1 MACASVTGLVT
12 ASLAG
17 VVASAPARTATPLPA
32 TTTATASVPT
42 VSAVERGPVRTVQG
56 PATQLWNPGQV
67 AVAPG
72 GALVVANE
80 GDFAGTGGS
89 VTVHAAG
96 ASGNVAP
103 QRRIAGP
110 STGLVQPAGV
120 DVDTSGRIYVA
131 DAATETVSVFAA
143 GATGNVAPLQQLRGA
158 GTGLDEPT
166 GLDVE
171 GNRLAV
177 ANRDGDSLTVY
188 AVSGSGTVSTTPER
202 TVTGPSTGLDEPVRV
217 ALRDGELTAATWD
230 GRVLTYAAGAGGN
243 ATPARTLRAHTGGP
257 VTGLAL
263 DARGRV
269 HVALQYADEPVR
281 VFAAGA
287 TGSAAPVAF
296 LSGELHDLDL
306 PRGLALRPDGQVV
319 VTDEADDALYTYDS
333 LVSDVTAPQVRKP
346 GKVRAL
352 KVAKGPRKLRRPV
365 TWRVPKADGGAP
377 VTGYRVVV
385 KKGKRTV
392 LTRTVAKRRVV
403 LRRGQLPRGKLQVR
417 VAARNSEGFG
427 PVARKRFRVRK

>member
-1 MACASVTGLVT
+1 MACASVTGLVA
-12 ASLAG
+12 ASLGPLSAG
-17 VVASAPARTATPLPA
+17 AA
-32 TTTATASVPT
+32 PT
-42 VSAVERGPVRTVQG
+42 VTSVERGPVRTVQG
-56 PATQLWNPGQV
+56 PATQLWNPSQV

-80 GDFAGTGGS
+80 GDFAGSGGS
-89 VTVHAAG
+89 VTVHAAS

-120 DVDTSGRIYVA
+120 DVDAAGRIYVA
-131 DAATETVSVFAA
+131 DAATDTVAVFAA
-143 GATGNVAPLQQLRGA
+143 GATGNVAPVQQLRGA
-158 GTGLDEPT
+158 STQLDGPA

-177 ANRDGDSLTVY
+177 ANRDGDSLSVF
-188 AVSGSGTVSTTPER
+188 AVSGSGTLSTTPER
-202 TVTGPSTGLDEPVRV
+202 TVTGPSTGLAEPVRV
-217 ALRDGELTAATWD
+217 VLRDGELTAATWA
-230 GRVLTYAAGAGGN
+230 GRVLTYAAGASGN
-243 ATPARTLRAHTGGP
+243 ATPARTLTAHGGGP

-263 DARGRV
+263 DDELRI
-269 HVALQYADEPVR
+269 HVALQYSDEPVR
-281 VFAAGA
+281 VFAPGA
-287 TGSAAPVAF
+287 SGSAAPVAF

-333 LVSDVTAPQVRKP
+333 LVSDTPAPQVRKP

-365 TWRVPKADGGAP
+365 TWRAPKADGGASI
-377 VTGYRVVV
+377 TRYRVVV

-392 LTRTVAKRRVV
+392 LKRTVTKRRVV
-403 LRRGQLPRGKLQVR
+403 LKRGQLPRGKLQVR

-427 PVARKRFRVRK
+427 PVARKQFRVRK